1 MDAERTLQ
9 IRMGVFTLIVLVAL
23 AAVVSSLNREAGL
36 FTARYTLYADFDNI
50 EGLFANAPVRLA
62 GNHVGRVRDIAFLPP
77 GSSRAL
83 RVELDI
89 DASVQDR
96 IRGDSLASVHTAGL
110 LGDMYIEITLG
121 GEKAEPLVDGG
132 MVASRDPLSFNE
144 LADKGA
150 ELLAN
155 LVAFSASAERIV
167 GSFEDAMGTE
177 SIASTFGSLANIVNE
192 IETGDGM
199 LHALVYD
206 ESGDASADLAGAISE
221 LRGSLQRLNVILS
234 QVEDGDGLLHDF
246 IYGADDT
253 DRSTLGR
260 HAQRDGAARERAAQ
274 DRRRRGVVRCTGER
288 SDHLRGL
295 EDPPVGGQGELAT
308 AQPDRIR
315 AQRRGRSPLADQV
328 GGQRGT
334 RFRARAASGASTP
347 GATRRG

>member
-36 FTARYTLYADFDNI
+36 FTARYTLYADFDHI
-50 EGLFANAPVRLA
+50 EGLFTNAPVRLA

-77 GSSRAL
+77 GSGRAL

-89 DASVQDR
+89 DTSVQDR

-121 GEKAEPLVDGG
+121 GEKAEPLLDGG
-132 MVASRDPLSFNE
+132 MIASRDPLSFNE

-253 DRSTLGR
+253 DRSTLAAMRSATERLESVLRKIDEGEGSF
-260 HAQRDGAARERAAQ
+260 GALVN
-274 DRRRRGVVRCTGER
+274 DPTIY
-288 SDHLRGL
+288 
-295 EDPPVGGQGELAT
+295 EDLK
-308 AQPDRIR
+308 I
-315 AQRRGRSPLADQV
+315 LL
-328 GGQRGT
+328 
-334 RFRARAASGASTP
+334 SGAKESSLLRSLIEFVRTDEAEAP
-347 GATRRG
+347 